1 MCKCSCDYVK
11 FQDHHPPCVELHYR
25 ECMEKLGTDRQY
37 VITSDDVE
45 WCKTIFTGDNFV
57 FNDVIPEG
65 VYKPHFDFAVGTLC
79 DDFIIANSTFSC
91 GLLGWV
97 RKRISKSLSHVLGL
111 VQHLHMLTQRVIIAQ
126 V

>member
-1 MCKCSCDYVK
+1 MLCSTTTQEHIIDSQEVCSNDCKEKGTDAPVCVSVRRGDYVK
-11 FQDHHPPCVELHYR
+11 FQDHHPPCVESYYR

-65 VYKPHFDFAVGTLC
+65 VYKPHFDFAVG
-79 DDFIIANSTFSC
+79 
-91 GLLGWV
+91 
-97 RKRISKSLSHVLGL
+97 KYISIYVSFAGTKIFLQS
-111 VQHLHMLTQRVIIAQ
+111 
-126 V
+126 